1 MNTTKQPEQMAT
13 KKISQREAIRNRRE
27 LKALRAFVND
37 VTSAYPG
44 NYLMNYDME
53 GFPHK
58 NDALGT
64 VRTANSMGATVVAK
78 IELEHNKVI
87 LKLRYINRPV

>member
-27 LKALRAFVND
+27 MKALRAFVND
-37 VTSAYPG
+37 VTSAYAG

-53 GFPHK
+53 EFPYK

-64 VRTANSMGATVVAK
+64 MRTANRMGTTIVAK
-78 IELEHNKVI
+78 MELEHNKVI
-87 LKLRYINRPV
+87 PKLRHITPP